1 MSLGTGKMIKPTQ
14 KKLTLIFTTIIVIFN
29 ALVMVVSFTALNRN
43 LIKSLKNHLNHD
55 VRDEYLQYVISG
67 DFKTLEDM
75 REHEFFQVFNKD
87 RQIVS
92 GTNKFQ
98 DFNLP
103 FSKDLLDKAFSGK
116 QEYETVKYN
125 GERYL
130 VSYIPVDSR
139 YIGRV
144 AMPLT
149 AMIEYERNFI
159 NLALLMLPIMLI
171 VTFIVSRYLV
181 NQAMKPI
188 ADVFKFQENF
198 SSNVTHELRSP
209 LASLKGNLEVTL
221 RKERGADEY
230 KETLRLGLR
239 EVDRIIGMINDL
251 YMLASS
257 KFRPLDLVMKQTNL
271 KPVIEE
277 MLESHKADISSKNIA
292 VDTSGLTDVVCSCDD
307 TLMRRAFENIVDNAV
322 KYTPKGGI
330 IKASLSKAGERLSLT
345 ISNSCEDMNRDELKN
360 YFEPFFR
367 GAIALNSRVE
377 GKGLGLYLSRYIVRS
392 HGGDITLK
400 VTDDNMCTVEI
411 TYEPSSFKFR
421 QLNLLLHLKM

>member
-1 MSLGTGKMIKPTQ
+1 
-14 KKLTLIFTTIIVIFN
+14 
-29 ALVMVVSFTALNRN
+29 
-43 LIKSLKNHLNHD
+43 
-55 VRDEYLQYVISG
+55 
-67 DFKTLEDM
+67 
-75 REHEFFQVFNKD
+75 
-87 RQIVS
+87 
-92 GTNKFQ
+92 
-98 DFNLP
+98 
-103 FSKDLLDKAFSGK
+103 
-116 QEYETVKYN
+116 
-125 GERYL
+125 
-130 VSYIPVDSR
+130 
-139 YIGRV
+139 
-144 AMPLT
+144 
-149 AMIEYERNFI
+149 MIEYERNFI